1 MMEYI
6 TWSLGDMKFCISKRS
21 CNILYQEKLQSYT
34 KLLQQVSTIMCFS
47 CKFMDAQSHLA
58 PHNQYVGCMYP

>member
-1 MMEYI
+1 MMEYYMV
-6 TWSLGDMKFCISKRS
+6 TWRYEV
-21 CNILYQEKLQSYT
+21 LYLQEKLQSYT